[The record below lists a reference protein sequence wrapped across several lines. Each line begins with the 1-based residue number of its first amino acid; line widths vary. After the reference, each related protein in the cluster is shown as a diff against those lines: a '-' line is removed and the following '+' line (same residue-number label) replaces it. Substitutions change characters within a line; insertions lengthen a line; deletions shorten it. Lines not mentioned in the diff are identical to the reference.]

1 MRLLACVTRGPS
13 REPYRKHGLFHERTS
28 GARVCGPSFRKD
40 SHVAIVYDPLPYNS
54 YTKNL
59 YTSEWTVR
67 SGHIPYSWTIIQWIG
82 SLNSCQNHL
91 SNSKSVLAGASLNV
105 PIFFWSWAASLSLT
119 RDDYVTLHQR
129 NREWRRQ
136 ATPTVSTPRP
146 LLIHPK
152 HFCLPWE
159 KRSHHCVLVHPKVDP
174 SFLVYK
180 QQMSEEHW
188 IFLWSSSWL
197 PEE

>member
-1 MRLLACVTRGPS
+1 MRLLACVTVRGPS

-40 SHVAIVYDPLPYNS
+40 SHVTIVYDPLPYNS

-105 PIFFWSWAASLSLT
+105 PVFFWSWAASLSLT
-119 RDDYVTLHQR
+119 RDDCVTLHQK

-136 ATPTVSTPRP
+136 ATPTVSTPR
-146 LLIHPK
+146 
-152 HFCLPWE
+152 
-159 KRSHHCVLVHPKVDP
+159 RSIYGRFMGFYVNG
-174 SFLVYK
+174 FLS
-180 QQMSEEHW
+180 MSSICQKTFILRENS
-188 IFLWSSSWL
+188 LNKN
-197 PEE
+197 P